1 MIHTGDEKGYFP
13 SGQYGTNKKTAPV
26 STGSFLSD
34 FSLYT
39 KVVHILVHSGSGQ
52 V

>member
-1 MIHTGDEKGYFP
+1 MIHTDDEKGYFP
-13 SGQYGTNKKTAPV
+13 SVQYGTNKKTAPV

-34 FSLYT
+34 FFLYT
-39 KVVHILVHSGSGQ
+39 KVVHILVHSRSGQ